1 MSQLHQYQRRRLLGV
16 AALLPLT
23 GLAGCAPAEAVRDFP
38 TLASAQAAI
47 ERASA
52 GGLKSSGA
60 WTLAQVLTHA
70 AQSIEFSMSGFPELK
85 PELFRATLGR
95 AAFAFFD
102 ARGAMRHALD
112 EPIPGAPELNPQT
125 ALPAAAARC
134 LDSLRR
140 FEAHTGALA
149 PHFAYGAL
157 DKAQYTRAHL
167 MHLANHWTEIGP
179 A

>member
-1 MSQLHQYQRRRLLGV
+1 MGQVDRQRRRLVLAGS
-16 AALLPLT
+16 LLPLAA
-23 GLAGCAPAEAVRDFP
+23 GLAGCAPADAVRGFP
-38 TLASAQAAI
+38 TLASARAAI
-47 ERASA
+47 EQAAA
-52 GGLKSSGA
+52 GGLRGNGS

-70 AQSIEFSMSGFPELK
+70 AQSIEFSIGGFPEPK
-85 PELFRATLGR
+85 SELFRATLGR

-102 ARGAMRHALD
+102 ARGAMRHSLD

-134 LDSLRR
+134 LDALRR
-140 FEAHTGALA
+140 FETHGGALA
-149 PHFAYGAL
+149 PHFAYGVL

-167 MHLANHWTEIGP
+167 MHLANHWTEIVP